1 MTYAKVFLIVFVGC
15 FFCATLLFAQTAKPV
30 PYPAGFRNWTHVKTD
45 FSAPSGPRQGI
56 HNIYANDKAMEGFRT
71 GRFTN
76 GSVIAFDLLG
86 TASKDGVTYITERRL
101 VDVMQKDDK
110 RFAETGG
117 WGFDEFRGDSPT
129 GTIGETAV
137 ASCFN
142 CHSGQKDS
150 GFVFSKFRE

>member
-1 MTYAKVFLIVFVGC
+1 MKYTKVFLIVCVGC

-30 PYPAGFRNWTHVKTD
+30 PYPEGFRSWTHVKTG

-71 GRFTN
+71 GRFAD

-86 TASKDGVTYITERRL
+86 TAAKDGVTSVTERRF
-101 VDVMQKDDK
+101 VDVMHKDK
-110 RFAETGG
+110 RFAKTGG
-117 WGFDEFRGDSPT
+117 WGFEEFRGDSHT
-129 GTIGETAV
+129 DTTVGETAV